1 MDKHEIK
8 ELIRDMNIEELK
20 YLQEGLNKEITEK
33 EGKLLTNINSFNEA
47 IDKIGVPK
55 PFRISKESFFFPEHF
70 YGIKIDRHWRT
81 IEEYV
86 KSFFNKDV
94 IRLFHIMYN
103 MMEESKDFKVNDFS
117 INKIKNNLYEI
128 TVDTANDEE
137 TKRKYYILFSFVE
150 NNVYVYRVNI
160 VFEDIIVNDKDNEIT
175 TNVPKNN
182 LEICYCKNF
191 FGTEKQILIG
201 ENNSCD
207 RLLSFIDSR
216 VYEVKKFFNEKIDH
230 I

>member
-8 ELIRDMNIEELK
+8 ELIKDMNIEELK

-33 EGKLLTNINSFNEA
+33 EGKLLTSINSFN
-47 IDKIGVPK
+47 KCYRFGTCPTC
-55 PFRISKESFFFPEHF
+55 
-70 YGIKIDRHWRT
+70 Y
-81 IEEYV
+81 
-86 KSFFNKDV
+86 KDV

-103 MMEESKDFKVNDFS
+103 IMEGSKDFKVDDFS
-117 INKIKNNLYEI
+117 INKIKDTLYEI
-128 TVDTANDEE
+128 KVDLINDEK
-137 TKRKYYILFSFVE
+137 TKREYYILFSFVE

-160 VFEDIIVNDKDNEIT
+160 VFENIMVNDKDNEIT

-182 LEICYCKNF
+182 LEICHCKNF
-191 FGTEKQILIG
+191 FGTGKQILIG

-207 RLLSFIDSR
+207 RLFIDSR
-216 VYEVKKFFNEKIDH
+216 VNEVKKFFNEKIEH

>member
-8 ELIRDMNIEELK
+8 DLIKNMNIEELK
-20 YLQEGLNKEITEK
+20 YLQEGLNDEIIEK
-33 EGKLLTNINSFNEA
+33 EGKLLARINSFNKVM
-47 IDKIGVPK
+47 DDIGLPRS
-55 PFRISKESFFFPEHF
+55 FRISKESSIFPEYF
-70 YGIKIDRHWRT
+70 YGIKIDRCWRT

-86 KSFFNKDV
+86 KAAFNKDV

-103 MMEESKDFKVNDFS
+103 IMEESKDFKVDDFS
-117 INKIKNNLYEI
+117 INKIKDTLYEI
-128 TVDTANDEE
+128 KVDLINNEK
-137 TKRKYYILFSFVE
+137 TKRSYYILFSFVK

-160 VFEDIIVNDKDNEIT
+160 VFENIIVNDKDNEIT

-191 FGTEKQILIG
+191 FGTGKQILIG
-201 ENNSCD
+201 EDNSCD

-216 VYEVKKFFNEKIDH
+216 VDEVKKFFNEKIEH